1 MMSFFDDKTSPWME
15 DLPYDWTEVASLGQN
30 IQLQKHETI
39 FHQDHPASHV
49 YVVISGR
56 IRLFLTS
63 PTGDEKAIAII
74 GRNGLLGE
82 CGLFDHPT
90 YDNSAITA
98 SKAALAKIP
107 VERFKE
113 AFSTNMTLAHQALR
127 FLDGKNRILASHTM
141 QLSFYSATQRI
152 CFTLLQLGNTYG
164 KVVGGKRIITVR
176 FTHQELANVVGTSRV
191 TVANTM
197 KVLERKQILSKEGG
211 LYVIED
217 AAELY
222 ISVLNGILLS

>member
-1 MMSFFDDKTSPWME
+1 MISFFDDKTSPWME
-15 DLPYDWTEVASLGQN
+15 NLPYDWPEVASLGQT
-30 IQLQKHETI
+30 ILLQKHETV
-39 FHQDHPASHV
+39 FHQDQPARYVHV
-49 YVVISGR
+49 VLSGR

-74 GRNGLLGE
+74 GQNGLLGE

-90 YDNSAITA
+90 YNNGAIAA
-98 SKAALAKIP
+98 SKATLLKIP

-113 AFSTNMTLAHQALR
+113 AFSTNLSLAHQVLR
-127 FLDGKNRILASHTM
+127 FLDGKNRILASHTL

-152 CFTLLQLGNTYG
+152 CFTLLQLGSTYG
-164 KVVGGKRIITVR
+164 KTVDGRRFITVR

-197 KVLERKQILSKEGG
+197 KVLERNRILSKEGG
-211 LYVIED
+211 MYVIENES
-217 AAELY
+217 ELY
-222 ISVLNGILLS
+222 ASVLDGLLL

>member
-1 MMSFFDDKTSPWME
+1 MISFFDDKTSPWME
-15 DLPYDWTEVASLGQN
+15 DLPYDWRDVYSLGQS
-30 IQLQKHETI
+30 IPYQKHETI
-39 FHQDHPASHV
+39 FHQDHAAKHV
-49 YVVISGR
+49 YVVLQGR
-56 IRLFLTS
+56 IRLFLTTPS
-63 PTGDEKAIAII
+63 GDEKAIAII

-90 YDNSAITA
+90 YNNGAITA
-98 SKAALAKIP
+98 SKAILLKVP

-113 AFSTNMTLAHQALR
+113 AFSTNLTIAHNVLR

-141 QLSFYSATQRI
+141 QLSFYSAAQRI
-152 CFTLLQLGNTYG
+152 CFTLMQLGSTYG
-164 KVVGGKRIITVR
+164 KEGNGKRVITVR

-197 KVLERKQILSKEGG
+197 KELERKHILSKEGG

-217 AAELY
+217 EAQLY
-222 ISVLNGILLS
+222 RSVLDGLSL